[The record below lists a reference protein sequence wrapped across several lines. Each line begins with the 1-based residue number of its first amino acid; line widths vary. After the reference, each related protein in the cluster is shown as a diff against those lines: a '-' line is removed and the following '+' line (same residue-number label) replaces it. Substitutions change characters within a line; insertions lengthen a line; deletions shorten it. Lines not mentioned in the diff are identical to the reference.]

1 MSEVTWEDVIAILH
15 HEKISNR
22 VINSWADLLKHKF
35 AETDLGR
42 FFCSTCWELV
52 AERDTNERKTLK
64 HFVDDPREGGGK
76 DVHLE
81 RAKILVTYIE
91 RKIKEIYGRSNP
103 GVVFTKPKV
112 MACLQQEATSVDCG
126 VVVCSVIENLLL
138 GKWMK
143 SGTMTHASA
152 GNFRKK
158 MVEQFMVS
166 PFFVKRV

>member
-1 MSEVTWEDVIAILH
+1 MFPLWMKRDGKTTRNTPEHWTLLVLCLKN
-15 HEKISNR
+15 HEWSFY
-22 VINSWADLLKHKF
+22 NSLQD
-35 AETDLGR
+35 
-42 FFCSTCWELV
+42 
-52 AERDTNERKTLK
+52 
-64 HFVDDPREGGGK
+64 REGGGK

-112 MACLQQEATSVDCG
+112 MACLQQEATSMDCG
-126 VVVCSVIENLLL
+126 VVVCSVIENLLS
-138 GKWMK
+138 GKRMK
-143 SGTMTHASA
+143 SGTITHASA

-166 PFFVKRV
+166 PFFVKSV